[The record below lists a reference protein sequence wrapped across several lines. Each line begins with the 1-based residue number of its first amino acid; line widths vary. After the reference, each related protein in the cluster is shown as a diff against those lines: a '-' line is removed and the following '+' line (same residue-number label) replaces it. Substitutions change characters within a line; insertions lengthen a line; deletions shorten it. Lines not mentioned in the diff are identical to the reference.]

1 MLYFEGVLCTYNFA
15 AVTRVKNAFS
25 RFATWFFDLPQG
37 TIREI
42 QEMYKW
48 CRRSLLRDLWNSFSH
63 DHFTLC
69 FFTFFSFFIFHDRWS
84 YFIFHIYR
92 NEFWN
97 ISIKCSSFKER
108 HFDYINL
115 MRQYEKK
122 WKKWNAVNLYA
133 IWNHLNM
140 NKFCIKI
147 NWTMIWHIANIL
159 DKFVKKNLFKLFMKY
174 TLNCLYSMNFIDNII
189 SNNF

>member
-1 MLYFEGVLCTYNFA
+1 MYLQFRSSHACKKRIFA
-15 AVTRVKNAFS
+15 LRHVIFRPATGYDSRNSGDVQMVSSIAF
-25 RFATWFFDLPQG
+25 TWFMKFVFA
-37 TIREI
+37 
-42 QEMYKW
+42 
-48 CRRSLLRDLWNSFSH
+48 RSFYLVLFH
-63 DHFTLC
+63 I
-69 FFTFFSFFIFHDRWS
+69 FFFFIFHDRWS

-159 DKFVKKNLFKLFMKY
+159 AKFVKKNLFKLFMKY

>member
-1 MLYFEGVLCTYNFA
+1 MVILSGTPCMLYFEGVLCTYNFA

-69 FFTFFSFFIFHDRWS
+69 FFTFFFFIFHDRWS

-122 WKKWNAVNLYA
+122 NGKNEMQLIFMLFEI
-133 IWNHLNM
+133 IW
-140 NKFCIKI
+140 IWI
-147 NWTMIWHIANIL
+147 N
-159 DKFVKKNLFKLFMKY
+159 FV
-174 TLNCLYSMNFIDNII
+174 
-189 SNNF
+189 